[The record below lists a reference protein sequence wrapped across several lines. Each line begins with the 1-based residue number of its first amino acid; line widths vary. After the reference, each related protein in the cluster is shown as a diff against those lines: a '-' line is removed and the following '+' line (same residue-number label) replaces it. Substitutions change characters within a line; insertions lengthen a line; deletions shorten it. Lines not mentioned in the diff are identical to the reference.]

1 MTTPARIS
9 LGILGLASLLLVG
22 AAAVHQPAPAPTV
35 SDAQTNERDADRA
48 EARAVEIRYLEI
60 VTPSVDETCAVL
72 AETHGVVFG
81 DPIPALGNARTAD
94 LQDGGRIG
102 VRAPM
107 RDTEKPVVRPYLLV
121 DDIHAAVKAAEAQGA
136 EVAIP
141 PMELPG
147 QGTFAIYLLGG
158 IDHGL
163 WQR

>member
-1 MTTPARIS
+1 
-9 LGILGLASLLLVG
+9 
-22 AAAVHQPAPAPTV
+22 
-35 SDAQTNERDADRA
+35 
-48 EARAVEIRYLEI
+48 
-60 VTPSVDETCAVL
+60 
-72 AETHGVVFG
+72 
-81 DPIPALGNARTAD
+81 
-94 LQDGGRIG
+94 
-102 VRAPM
+102 M